1 VNRGNDVRNLDPYDA
16 LRAHKEQ
23 SLSAVEDEGGVPT
36 ASQNG
41 ESVNDRKMVKNVDP
55 QKTVEEQKPHD
66 FSAVANEGGL
76 RLSRLPQRTLRTA
89 EGHGGSVLTSRG
101 RDQRNLAAVAHEG
114 GRRYHAGLLRY
125 VMNRVALALAIVAM
139 LPILACRHVTIVQAQ
154 NDPLNNSYK
163 PSVDCNPADY
173 PSNIAL
179 SGPMVKL
186 RQDSG
191 SPSGVAGAAPC
202 ITVMATQNE
211 FQGFQVHVQAP
222 SGGYTAL
229 SVTMSALT
237 KSNGPGN
244 TFTIPAP
251 STSNNNIVVYREG
264 YINVT
269 TVTAKYATYFGT
281 TGHYPDPLIP
291 AIDPYYHQTT
301 AAFPVSVA
309 AGQNQSAWV
318 DVYIPQNAASGWY
331 SGTVTISNG
340 GATITTLPVIY
351 GVWQWPTNDG
361 GYMPSTATLK
371 SNMQDEGSG
380 NISWYGDQFYTSGTL
395 SSYPGGL
402 QGAEQDQA
410 IFFLDHRL
418 TIARFSCIPYANSN
432 CGDGSGYSIANY
444 YGRLENGTDPTYL
457 TGINR
462 IMPGSKLGGNDGQG
476 PGGMC
481 TGSDYGAPGAGSAC
495 QTKIASFESN
505 WKANGWL
512 SSPPNG
518 WEDYIMDEPGSSCSS
533 LSALVTEAG
542 YTRGYSTP
550 NIPILLTAKI
560 GSASACS
567 SPSETQ
573 FENAVDIFVVNDV
586 CMDPIAYACSFGSP
600 AKGNQRSTY
609 DAWMSGNCCGGS
621 GPARQVW
628 GYESNSSDG
637 GTYPNYH
644 VDGLGV
650 ANAAQGWEAFVDR
663 ESGILYYAIHILW
676 GANDPWSSVLYEGG
690 NGDGT
695 LLYACSNSSLISGKG
710 SASCG
715 VAGGTSAKPIFVPS
729 IRLQLMR
736 DGIQDY
742 EYLNLLNSLGG
753 PYATAAQNAVSS
765 WYHGGYCF
773 NLNPVSPATDPCGN
787 SSTGDITDARIQLGN
802 AMHQITYPV
811 TVLPPAT
818 VTPTLQP

>member
-1 VNRGNDVRNLDPYDA
+1 
-16 LRAHKEQ
+16 
-23 SLSAVEDEGGVPT
+23 
-36 ASQNG
+36 
-41 ESVNDRKMVKNVDP
+41 MIKNVDP

-114 GRRYHAGLLRY
+114 GRRYYARLLRD
-125 VMNRVALALAIVAM
+125 VMNRVAFALAIVAM

-251 STSNNNIVVYREG
+251 STSNNDIVVYREG

-281 TGHYPDPLIP
+281 AGHYPDPLIP

-340 GATITTLPVIY
+340 GATITTMPVVY

-361 GYMPSTATLK
+361 GYMPSTPTLQ
-371 SNMQDEGSG
+371 SNMQDTSSGSNTG
-380 NISWYGDQFYTSGTL
+380 ICDQFYTSGSC
-395 SSYPGGL
+395 SSYPHAL
-402 QGAEQDQA
+402 DGAQQDQA
-410 IFFLDHRL
+410 ILFLDHRL
-418 TIARFSCIPYANSN
+418 SIARFQCTPTAGATCSYGAETTASF
-432 CGDGSGYSIANY
+432 YSW
-444 YGRLENGTDPTYL
+444 LENGTDPSSL
-457 TGINR
+457 TSVYR
-462 IMPGSKLGGNDGQG
+462 IMPGSKLGNNDGGG
-476 PGGMC
+476 PAELC
-481 TGSDYGAPGAGSAC
+481 PGSDYGAPGAGSTC
-495 QTKIASFESN
+495 QNDITNFETN
-505 WKANGWL
+505 WSANKWL
-512 SSPPNG
+512 ASPPNG
-518 WEDYIMDEPGSSCSS
+518 WEDYIQDEPFKTCTS
-533 LSALVTEAG
+533 LQNLVTDVG
-542 YTRGYSTP
+542 YTRGYTTP
-550 NIPILLTAKI
+550 NIPILLTDFI
-560 GSASACS
+560 GAASACGS
-567 SPSETQ
+567 SPTEAQ
-573 FENAVDIFVVNDV
+573 YENSVDIFVVNDV
-586 CMDPIAYACSFGSP
+586 CMDPANYSCGTGATP
-600 AKGNQRSTY
+600 PGNLRTNY
-609 DAWMSGNCCGGS
+609 NTWLSGNCCS
-621 GPARQVW
+621 GTGPTRQVW
-628 GYESNSSDG
+628 GYQGN
-637 GTYPNYH
+637 TNLTWTWPNDH
-644 VDGLGV
+644 VDGQAV
-650 ANAAQGWEAFVDR
+650 ANGAEGWERFHDQ
-663 ESGILYYAIHILW
+663 ESGMLYYAVSIMW
-676 GANDPWSSVLYEGG
+676 GSNDPWSSVYYASA

-695 LLYACSNSSLISGKG
+695 LIYPCSNSSLVSGKG
-710 SASCG
+710 SANCG

-742 EYLNLLNSLGG
+742 EYLHLLTSLGG
-753 PYATAAQNAVSS
+753 PYATDASNAMSS
-765 WYHGGYCF
+765 WFHGDHCF
-773 NLNPVSPATDPCGN
+773 NVNPVAPATDPCGN